1 MRPAIRHL
9 AAAAFALPALLVT
22 GRADAIDV
30 PDVGGRPLT
39 IDITNTTVVDY
50 HFNNRDDSLFNVP
63 TLVNDNYGEW
73 IDRLNLQLSWW
84 RLRLGMR
91 LDTAVYYH
99 QPDRGTVAAIVADQ
113 KPLIDSGAKVAG
125 IDPRIS
131 ANDYAN
137 NFYRELHSRYLRAIY
152 PSKLF
157 VGYGQPGVDVTVGD
171 FYAQLGR
178 GLVFSV
184 RKIDELA
191 VDTTVRG
198 VKVVADREVGP
209 VHLGATLFGG
219 QMNPLRVDETSGRRL
234 NGAGSPLFF
243 GFPRG
248 GDLETYTFDK
258 TTGKVITNTDLARP
272 SYLEDSV
279 LGGRLEAGTKH
290 VTIAGN
296 AAALLRR
303 SYAADYARCRNARR
317 DASGK
322 LLDDAI
328 GSGPPSVVTGQCGT
342 QFPDFPSTDPSKEHN
357 RIVNFSGS
365 VNVPSILD
373 HGDLYVEVAGQQMRD
388 GHLFFNQA
396 KPAQDLSGY
405 AVYASGS
412 ITGGPIAISLEGKHY
427 RNFFPLSAH
436 IDTTTP
442 GPGAPEYALV
452 TYSQAPTAEPIYT
465 ETISGGSPGV
475 CVTGGRARIDYRFT
489 RQASV
494 YAWLGRYA
502 SWSEIPGTL
511 DTGCTI
517 DPNHQTNTWDAAV
530 GADLGFEGGRTHVK
544 AWGGTRNTVF
554 AVPTLIPQAAGAPIS
569 PFYQEGYV
577 RYDLIKHLGGGF
589 SLQMQGFHR
598 HRYEPL
604 TDKHAWTE
612 GENYTA
618 LQWSPHLSAI
628 FGYEYMVKDLCEP
641 LHPPTLS
648 HPGSPA
654 KNLCHFVNGGLQWR
668 SGGDGAG
675 ATKVMNQL
683 FDSVSVF
690 VGQRRPALRCISGV
704 CRQFPAFE
712 GARLEI
718 TSRF

>member
-1 MRPAIRHL
+1 
-9 AAAAFALPALLVT
+9 
-22 GRADAIDV
+22 
-30 PDVGGRPLT
+30 
-39 IDITNTTVVDY
+39 
-50 HFNNRDDSLFNVP
+50 
-63 TLVNDNYGEW
+63 
-73 IDRLNLQLSWW
+73 
-84 RLRLGMR
+84 LRLGLR

-99 QPDRGTVAAIVADQ
+99 QPDRSTVAAIVADQ
-113 KPLIDSGAKVAG
+113 KNLIDQYY
-125 IDPRIS
+125 PS
-131 ANDYAN
+131 ATDARKYTDQYTA

-157 VGYGQPGVDVTVGD
+157 VGYGQPGIDITIGD

-198 VKVVADREVGP
+198 IKVVADKEVGP

-248 GDLETYTFDK
+248 GDLETYGHDQA
-258 TTGKVITNTDLARP
+258 TGKVVTNTDLARP

-290 VTIAGN
+290 VTFAGN
-296 AAALLRR
+296 TAVLLRR
-303 SYAADYARCRNARR
+303 SYAADYARCRNARP
-317 DASGK
+317 DPKHPGQDLPDEVDTAT
-322 LLDDAI
+322 
-328 GSGPPSVVTGQCGT
+328 SVVTNQCAT
-342 QFPDFPSTDPSKEHN
+342 QFPDFSSTDPSKEHN

-365 VNVPSILD
+365 MNVPSILD
-373 HGDLYVEVAGQQMRD
+373 HGDLYLEVAGQQMRD
-388 GHLFFNQA
+388 GHAFFQQ

-405 AVYASGS
+405 AVYAAAS
-412 ITGGPIAISLEGKHY
+412 ITGGPIAVSLEGKHY

-442 GPGAPEYALV
+442 GFGAPEYALV
-452 TYSQAPTAEPIYT
+452 TYSQPPTAEPIYT
-465 ETISGGSPGV
+465 ETISGGSPSV
-475 CVTGGRARIDYRFT
+475 CVSGGRGRVDYRFT
-489 RQASV
+489 REASV
-494 YAWLGRYA
+494 YAWVGRYA

-511 DTGCTI
+511 DAGCTI
-517 DPNHQTNTWDAAV
+517 DPSHQTNTWDAAV
-530 GADLGFEGGRTHVK
+530 GADLAFEGGRTHVK
-544 AWGGTRNTVF
+544 AWVGLRDTDF
-554 AVPTLIPQAAGAPIS
+554 AVATLIPQAAPAPIS

-577 RYDLIKHLGGGF
+577 RYDLIKHLGGRF

-604 TDKHAWTE
+604 TYQHAWTE

-628 FGYEYMVKDLCEP
+628 FGYEYMVKDRCQPEQSA
-641 LHPPTLS
+641 TLS
-648 HPGSPA
+648 QQARPA
-654 KNLCHFVNGGLQWR
+654 KNLCHFVNGGIQWR
-668 SGGDGAG
+668 SGGDGEG
-675 ATKVMNQL
+675 ATKVVNQL

-690 VGQRRPALRCISGV
+690 VGQRRAALRCVSGV
-704 CRQFPAFE
+704 CRQFPPFE
-712 GARLEI
+712 GARIEI